1 MKDRRSRNP
10 GWSSTVTIVVIVSVL
25 VLVVLAVVYSI
36 FGVAY
41 LVRGD
46 DGISDNWV
54 GALAGVGLF
63 GGLGVTAI
71 NLVAALGH
79 LRHVRTRPI
88 LWLAL
93 LEFPVFLATVVLL
106 EVFLFE

>member
-1 MKDRRSRNP
+1 MKTTAPRHLA
-10 GWSSTVTIVVIVSVL
+10 WSSTVSLVIAVSIL
-25 VLVVLAVVYSI
+25 VLIVLTVIYSI

-41 LVRGD
+41 LVSGD

-54 GALAGVGLF
+54 GLLAGVGLF
-63 GGLGVTAI
+63 AGLGVSAL

-79 LRHVRTRPI
+79 TRHLRTRPV

-93 LEFPVFLATVVLL
+93 LEFPVFLATIVLL

>member
-1 MKDRRSRNP
+1 MKDETPKNP
-10 GWSSTVTIVVIVSVL
+10 GWSSTVTIVVAVSVV
-25 VLVVLAVVYSI
+25 VLVVLAVIYSI

-41 LVRGD
+41 LVQGD
-46 DGISDNWV
+46 EGNSDNWV
-54 GALAGVGLF
+54 GALAGAGLF
-63 GGLGVTAI
+63 GGLGVTAV

-79 LRHVRTRPI
+79 TRHLRTRPI

-93 LEFPVFLATVVLL
+93 LEFPVFLATIVLL